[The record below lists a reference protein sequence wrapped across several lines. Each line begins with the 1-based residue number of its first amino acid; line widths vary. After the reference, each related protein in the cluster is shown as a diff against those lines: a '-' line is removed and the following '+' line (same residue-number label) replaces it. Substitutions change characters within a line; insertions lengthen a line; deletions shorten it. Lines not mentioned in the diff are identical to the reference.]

1 MCSVFGL
8 KPEKLKAV
16 FLQGGTLGSCVQRV
30 WSQSDTMTGEGWGAC
45 LKARQ
50 NWDVETG
57 KRVGENGSTSALMRA
72 GGMTVFPV
80 GTESR
85 TMMIREMSEWDHLDI

>member
-1 MCSVFGL
+1 ML
-8 KPEKLKAV
+8 
-16 FLQGGTLGSCVQRV
+16 LQGATLGSCVQRV
-30 WSQSDTMTGEGWGAC
+30 WSQSDAMTGEGWGAR

-50 NWDVETG
+50 NWDVDAG

-72 GGMTVFPV
+72 GGMSVFPV

-85 TMMIREMSEWDHLDI
+85 TMRILEKCLNGTTLTFEGWLLTTLNHQ